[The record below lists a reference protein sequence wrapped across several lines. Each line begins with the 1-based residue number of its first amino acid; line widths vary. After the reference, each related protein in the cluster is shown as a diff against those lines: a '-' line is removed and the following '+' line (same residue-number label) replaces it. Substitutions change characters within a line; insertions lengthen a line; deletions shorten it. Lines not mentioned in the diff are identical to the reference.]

1 MWKVLPVRCCIALLV
16 DIWVLST
23 MGWGQMRHSG
33 ACGSRLCYSPVGREQ
48 SKNTVSAAT
57 PADSRRGVAELKA
70 VRAPATRM
78 QRKPVPAAPASLARL
93 GEVRDAVPLVPEP
106 EDDCCRRLVERA
118 GVHDRG
124 AASAWLVFLS
134 ALGAV
139 EETDLGYARARGDRD
154 RAALAA
160 GFRENVFLAPEV
172 LAALGDDPRTPST
185 VFEAVRERV
194 PRWER
199 TKRQNWEAFWTE
211 RVERRLDW
219 AVLLGLA
226 ERADGGYRRA

>member
-1 MWKVLPVRCCIALLV
+1 
-16 DIWVLST
+16 
-23 MGWGQMRHSG
+23 MRHSG
-33 ACGSRLCYSPVGREQ
+33 ACSSRLCYSRVGCEQ

-57 PADSRRGVAELKA
+57 PAGSRRDVAELKA
-70 VRAPATRM
+70 VGAPATRM
-78 QRKPVPAAPASLARL
+78 QRKPVPPAPDSTERVR
-93 GEVRDAVPLVPEP
+93 EVRDAAPLVPES

-124 AASAWLVFLS
+124 QASAWLVFLT

-139 EETDLGYARARGDRD
+139 DETDLGYARSREDLDRD
-154 RAALAA
+154 ALAA
-160 GFRENVFLAPEV
+160 NFRENVFLAPEV
-172 LAALGDDPRTPST
+172 LDALGDDPRLASDI
-185 VFEAVRERV
+185 FEAVRERV

-199 TKRQNWEAFWTE
+199 TKRQDWEGFWTE

-226 ERADGGYRRA
+226 ERADGGYRRPD

>member
-1 MWKVLPVRCCIALLV
+1 
-16 DIWVLST
+16 
-23 MGWGQMRHSG
+23 MRHSG
-33 ACGSRLCYSPVGREQ
+33 ACSSRLCNLHVECEQ

-57 PADSRRGVAELKA
+57 PAGSRCGVAELKA
-70 VRAPATRM
+70 VRATTTGM
-78 QRKPVPAAPASLARL
+78 QRKPVPPAPASLTRL
-93 GEVRDAVPLVPEP
+93 REVCDAVPLVPEP

-118 GVHDRG
+118 DVHDRG
-124 AASAWLVFLS
+124 EASAWLVFLT

-139 EETDLGYARARGDRD
+139 EETDLGYARSRDEPD

-160 GFRENVFLAPEV
+160 DFRENVVLVPEV
-172 LAALGDDPRTPST
+172 LDALGDDPQPADEIFSR
-185 VFEAVRERV
+185 VRERV

-199 TKRQNWEAFWTE
+199 TKRQDWESFWTE
-211 RVERRLDW
+211 RVQRRLDW